1 MLNKAILMGR
11 LVKDPELRSTQS
23 GTPVTSFSIAI
34 DRAPGKDGQ
43 RVTDFIDIV
52 AWNKTAEF
60 VTKWFNKGKMI
71 VVVGRIQV
79 RNWEDNSGQKRKSVE
94 VVADEVQFAG
104 SKSSEGGD
112 SGSQLREPVSAPP
125 ARSNGGNNGGGSYD
139 LGHGG
144 NEFAALEGDDSDLP
158 F

>member
-112 SGSQLREPVSAPP
+112 SGSQLREPMSAPP
-125 ARSNGGNNGGGSYD
+125 ARSNGGNNGGGNYD